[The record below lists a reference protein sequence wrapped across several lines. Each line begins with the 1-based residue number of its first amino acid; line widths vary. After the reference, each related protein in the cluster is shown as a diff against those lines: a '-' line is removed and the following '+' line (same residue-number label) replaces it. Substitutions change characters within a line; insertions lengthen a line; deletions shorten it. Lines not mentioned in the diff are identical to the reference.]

1 MGCWLPKSLKMPQN
15 PVALLDEVTS
25 PKEIGVK
32 STGFQEVKKNSTV
45 SFSMA

>member
-1 MGCWLPKSLKMPQN
+1 MPQN
-15 PVALLDEVTS
+15 PVALSDEVTS